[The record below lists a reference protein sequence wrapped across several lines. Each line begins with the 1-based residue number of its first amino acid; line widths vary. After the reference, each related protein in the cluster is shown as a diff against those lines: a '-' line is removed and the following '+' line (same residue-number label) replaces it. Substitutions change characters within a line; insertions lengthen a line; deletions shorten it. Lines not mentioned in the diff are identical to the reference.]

1 MSYNEY
7 IVYDESQIRLKY
19 LVQLKQR
26 VRKTN
31 SKGYPM
37 FMEPKETDY

>member
-1 MSYNEY
+1 
-7 IVYDESQIRLKY
+7 VYDESQIRIKY

-26 VRKTN
+26 ERRTN
-31 SKGYPM
+31 SKGYPI

>member
-1 MSYNEY
+1 
-7 IVYDESQIRLKY
+7 VYDESQIRLKY